1 MHLKSIELVGFKSFV
16 DRTIIQ
22 FERGITG
29 IVGPNGSGKSNVVDA
44 IRWVMGEQS
53 AKHLRGGEMLDVIFA
68 GSQSR
73 APMGM
78 ASVFITF
85 DNSDGRA
92 PAEFADYAEITV
104 GRRLYR
110 SGESEYFINK
120 TPCRLKDIID
130 LFLGTGTGTKAY
142 SIVEQGRIGQI
153 VSSKPEE
160 RRYLLEEAAGISKF
174 RHRREAAQRKMEATQ
189 QNLLR
194 LQDLIQELKRQ
205 LGALQRQA
213 KKAERYRELADE
225 LRTIDLRVAA
235 HQWTL
240 AQTEQ
245 TRTATELQ
253 QQCEAEASAA
263 AALNA
268 QETAIAELR
277 LEMAAIETALS
288 AAQQHSYALQN
299 QLHLYETRL
308 ALSAKE
314 VEEWEAK
321 RVAACL
327 AQEEAAARVAAWR
340 EALHH
345 ANDTK
350 LAADLGVASAD
361 DELREGETA
370 SQAARAELELVHQT
384 VRAQEQ
390 IQMNAERELATV
402 TARTEA
408 LQRRTA
414 ELATQ
419 LARAEEET
427 ATLAKQQR
435 TTQQTLAEVRGT
447 IAAREQQFLQLGEE
461 RGSVAATIAEQQAE
475 LARQAAEVE
484 SRQAVLQQAQSR
496 LHSLEELQ
504 RNLEGYG
511 VGVKALLQP
520 TVEEPVR
527 AGLRGTVADALQV
540 VPEYE
545 TAVAAVLGERLQALV
560 VAEIGAAAAAIDYL
574 KHGGHG
580 RSTFIPLAGRTG
592 TLNSDAFSGDGV
604 LGPLTQFV
612 TAAEPFTALVPLLA
626 ADVVVVQSLADA
638 VRLWEEHPT
647 TTFVTLDGEVLSPA
661 GIVTGGSDHETGQL
675 LLARRRECETLRV
688 TATTAQTALQTAQE
702 LKRRCQE
709 RIAGLQQRVTALSQD
724 HHAEEV
730 QLAQYRQ
737 QLRHLEQEGERIQ
750 RAQTDAQQTTLRI
763 QTERDTAGTEAA
775 TLTTTRSDFDTQ
787 CRAATGALTE
797 ARERETALRQ
807 ELEQTNERLARIRAN
822 LAAQQERARAS
833 ERDIE
838 RLANSIA
845 ETITASERK
854 AAEICDGEAAVAS
867 AERQRTQL
875 QELRAAAAREA
886 EAALQAQQDVQRRF
900 HDATEQVRDREAGL
914 KELRGRHETAVQAKH
929 AIELTVAQQQERQNF
944 LRYDIMEKY
953 RVEIAEAAP
962 QYLSDDFALEPAS
975 ARAEELRAKVQQLG
989 GVNSDAITEFEELQ
1003 SRHDFLVRQA
1013 TDLENSLTTLQR
1025 AIQKINRV
1033 SRERFVETFTAINER
1048 FERLFPKLFRGGNA
1062 KLVLTD
1068 ESNALEAGVEII
1080 AQPPGKKLQNMTLL
1094 SGGEKA
1100 LTAVAMIFAM
1110 FLVRPSP
1117 FCLLDEVDAP
1127 LDDANIDR
1135 FNEMVREMT
1144 DYAQFILIT
1153 HNKRTMELADT
1164 LYGVTMEEAGISK
1177 IVSVKLG
1184 AHARDRTDRDTK
1196 TAAA

>member
-68 GSQSR
+68 GSQTR

-78 ASVFITF
+78 ASVFLTF

-92 PAEFADYAEITV
+92 PAEFADYAELTV

-213 KKAERYRELADE
+213 KKAERYRELAGE
-225 LRTIDLRVAA
+225 LREIDLSIAA
-235 HQWTL
+235 HQWTN
-240 AQTEQ
+240 AQGEQ
-245 TRTATELQ
+245 VRVAAELQ
-253 QQCEAEASAA
+253 QQHEAEAGAA
-263 AALNA
+263 AALTEHEA
-268 QETAIAELR
+268 TIAGLR
-277 LEMAAIETALS
+277 LELTEIENTLAT
-288 AAQQHSYALQN
+288 AQQHSYAQQN

-321 RVAACL
+321 GV
-327 AQEEAAARVAAWR
+327 AAAREQEELAARIAVWR
-340 EALHH
+340 EALAH

-350 LAADLGVASAD
+350 LAADLAGAHAD
-361 DELREGETA
+361 DELREGEAANQT
-370 SQAARAELELVHQT
+370 ARAELEGVHHV
-384 VRAQEQ
+384 VREQEQ
-390 IQMNAERELATV
+390 RQMHAERELATV
-402 TARTEA
+402 TARTDA
-408 LQRRTA
+408 LQRRAT
-414 ELATQ
+414 ELAEQ
-419 LARAEEET
+419 IARADDDV
-427 ATLAKQQR
+427 AGCAKQQR
-435 TTQQTLAEVRGT
+435 TTQQNLAETRAA
-447 IAAREQQFLQLGEE
+447 IAAREQQSLQLGEE

-475 LARQAAEVE
+475 LARQEADVE
-484 SRQAVLQQAQSR
+484 SRQATVQQSQSR

-511 VGVKALLQP
+511 AGVKALLQP
-520 TVEEPVR
+520 TVPEAVR

-545 TAVAAVLGERLQALV
+545 TAVAAVLGDRLQALV
-560 VAEIGAAAAAIDYL
+560 VADTDAATTAIAHL
-574 KHGGHG
+574 KHGAHG
-580 RSTFIPLAGRTG
+580 RSSFIPIPGRTG
-592 TLNSDAFSGDGV
+592 TATNSVIADDSV

-612 TAAEPFTALVPLLA
+612 TAAEPFAALVHALV
-626 ADVVVVQSLADA
+626 ADVVVVRTLADA
-638 VRLWEEHPT
+638 TRLWAEHT
-647 TTFVTLDGEVLSPA
+647 ATTFVTLDGEVISPC
-661 GIVTGGSDHETGQL
+661 GVITGGSDHEAGHL
-675 LLARRRECETLRV
+675 LLARRRECETLRATV
-688 TATTAQTALQTAQE
+688 TTAQTELQTAQE

-709 RIAGLQQRVTALSQD
+709 RIAGLQQRVAALSQD

-730 QLAQYRQ
+730 QLAQHRQ
-737 QLRHLEQEGERIQ
+737 QLRHLEQEVERMQ
-750 RAQTDAQQTTLRI
+750 SAADRAQQTALRL
-763 QTERDTAGTEAA
+763 QGEREAA
-775 TLTTTRSDFDTQ
+775 EREATTL
-787 CRAATGALTE
+787 AATREGLDTGCREAGAALAE
-797 ARERETALRQ
+797 ARAREAALRHG
-807 ELEQTNERLARIRAN
+807 LEQTNETLARIRAN
-822 LAAQQERARAS
+822 LAAQQERARGA
-833 ERDIE
+833 ERDID
-838 RLANSIA
+838 RLVRSIA
-845 ETITASERK
+845 EAITAGERK
-854 AAEICDGEAAVAS
+854 AAEILEGRAAIAS
-867 AERQRTQL
+867 AVQRRAQL

-886 EAALQAQQDVQRRF
+886 ESALQAQQEIQRRF
-900 HDATEQVRDREAGL
+900 HGVTEQVREHEAGL
-914 KELRGRHETAVQAKH
+914 KSLRARHETAVQAKH

-944 LRYDIMEKY
+944 LCYDITEKY
-953 RVEIAEAAP
+953 RVDISAVAA
-962 QYLSDDFALEPAS
+962 QYVRDDFALAPAT
-975 ARAEELRAKVQQLG
+975 ARAEELRAKVEQLG
-989 GVNSDAITEFEELQ
+989 GVNSDAIAEFEELQ
-1003 SRHDFLVRQA
+1003 SRHDFLARQA
-1013 TDLENSLTTLQR
+1013 ADLEGSLATLQR

-1062 KLVLTD
+1062 KLILTD
-1068 ESNALEAGVEII
+1068 ESNALEAGVEIV

-1135 FNEMVREMT
+1135 FNDMVREMT

-1164 LYGVTMEEAGISK
+1164 LYGVTMEEPGISK

-1184 AHARDRTDRDTK
+1184 AHARDPK